1 MTAVNLQ
8 HALTQ
13 DLGHTP
19 VPVLKDI
26 PEMEKDVKV

>member
-13 DLGHTP
+13 DLGHTA
-19 VPVLKDI
+19 VPVMKDI
-26 PEMEKDVKV
+26 LETEKLVKV

>member
-13 DLGHTP
+13 DPRHTA
-19 VPVLKDI
+19 VPVMKDI
-26 PEMEKDVKV
+26 LETEKHVKV